1 MFDDSISVTVICCLN
16 AGWVLSLLSDVIS
29 CASEQGLTIYWVANR
44 LGLLHTVLVLRP
56 SYWYQKLGQ
65 NSTCS
70 TASKFLVRD
79 SCTSNL
85 DRELGSCA
93 MGLRRTWKICLGG
106 TWLNSAKYLLVSEF
120 GVLQHWS
127 CVECFQSDATSR
139 HLQTRLSLW
148 AVLSIRW
155 SRRRAVSSSAARLV
169 SWSVSVLLLSGLNI
183 VFYSIRLYRLTLVL
197 QC

>member
-1 MFDDSISVTVICCLN
+1 MHSFTRFD
-16 AGWVLSLLSDVIS
+16 
-29 CASEQGLTIYWVANR
+29 
-44 LGLLHTVLVLRP
+44 
-56 SYWYQKLGQ
+56 WYQKLGQ

-85 DRELGSCA
+85 DKELGSCA
-93 MGLRRTWKICLGG
+93 MVLRRTSKVCLGG
-106 TWLNSAKYLLVSEF
+106 TWPNSAKYLLVSEF
-120 GVLQHWS
+120 DVLQHWS

-169 SWSVSVLLLSGLNI
+169 SWSVSVLLLSGLNV

-197 QC
+197 QCY